1 MARTRRTLRKCEV
14 SAEQRKLRMYGT
26 TSLSLI
32 SEDMDFPSDFEEQ
45 YDETLARA
53 EEDPS
58 EEYPTDDELEW
69 GDPPVTPPRSPI
81 VIEDSDEMISDD
93 ADTEI
98 AEDFEEEV
106 PLPPPVLVVPAV
118 EHDWVV
124 SHLISDLDASEA
136 RVYEL
141 EQQLAAARRAR
152 RCTRQI
158 TRRSVLR
165 GVRADVRRIE
175 RRAFSRLRSLAR
187 AQGSRIRRRDTERV
201 VERAMLRVREM
212 TRTHAD

>member
-1 MARTRRTLRKCEV
+1 
-14 SAEQRKLRMYGT
+14 
-26 TSLSLI
+26 
-32 SEDMDFPSDFEEQ
+32 MDFPSDFEEQ

-58 EEYPTDDELEW
+58 EEFPTDDELEW
-69 GDPPVTPPRSPI
+69 GDPPVSPQSVRDFPVTPPRSPI